1 VVFLGR
7 KPRKGRLCRF
17 TPIAKLLA
25 PSHLGDVPA
34 PLKCHHDLVL
44 VEKIMETAIQ
54 NSGVWSGLSKSIAET
69 IEAVQDSI
77 VTVHGGGRSTA
88 SGVVWRPGVIVTVR
102 QGLRRTDSLQ
112 AAHQGDPFSATLAGS
127 DAGTDLAVLRVDSS
141 EGKPVEAI
149 GSQPTRVGEV
159 VLAVGRSAHGDISA
173 SAGIVARLGSGW
185 RTWRGGQMD
194 RLIRP
199 DVQLYVGQS
208 GSALVNEGRRVLGIN
223 SSALARNAVITI
235 PATTIDRV
243 VDAILERGHVPR
255 PFLGAAMQ
263 AVPVPEAQRSH
274 FATGVGEALLVLH
287 VEANAPAAAGGMLVG
302 DLVLSVDGHVV
313 HNVHDVQYRLAGL
326 KVGSLVT
333 VIVIRGG
340 VRIELTVILADRG

>member
-1 VVFLGR
+1 MILS
-7 KPRKGRLCRF
+7 LM
-17 TPIAKLLA
+17 
-25 PSHLGDVPA
+25 
-34 PLKCHHDLVL
+34 
-44 VEKIMETAIQ
+44 EKIMETAVQ
-54 NSGVWSGLSKSIAET
+54 NSGVWSGLSKQIAET

-102 QGLRRTDSLQ
+102 HGLRRSDSLQ
-112 AAHQGDPFSATLAGS
+112 ATHQGDPFPATLVGA

-141 EGKPVEAI
+141 VGKPAEAI
-149 GSQPTRVGEV
+149 GSEPTRVGEV
-159 VLAVGRSAHGDISA
+159 VLAVGRSALGDISA
-173 SAGIVARLGSGW
+173 SAGIIARLGSSW

-199 DVQLYVGQS
+199 DLQLYVGQS

-223 SSALARNAVITI
+223 SSALARNAVITV

-263 AVPVPEAQRSH
+263 AVPVPEALRTH
-274 FATGVGEALLVLH
+274 FAAGVDEALLVLH
-287 VEANAPAAAGGMLVG
+287 VEANAPAAAAGMLVG
-302 DLVLSVDGHVV
+302 DLVLSVDGHLV
-313 HNVHDVQYRLAGL
+313 HNVHDVQHRLAGL
-326 KVGSLVT
+326 KVGSPVA

-340 VRIELTVILADRG
+340 VKIDLTVILADRG